1 VWHSDNRITVITGH
15 YGCGKTNLAANL
27 ALAFHKAGKR
37 VALCDL
43 DIVNPY
49 FRSADFSGRFEAL
62 GIEMILP
69 PFANSNV
76 DVPTLTARVS
86 AAIND
91 PSIHLILDVG
101 GDDAGA
107 AALGRYSADIKKQ
120 GYDMLY
126 LINAYRFLT
135 QTAEEAIENMRE
147 VEAASRLKVTAVV
160 NSSNLAAETTAETVN
175 RTIDFAEK
183 TAQLANLPLYMA
195 AERSVAGDVNFDA
208 DKLFPVDR
216 MVKIIWE

>member
-1 VWHSDNRITVITGH
+1 MWHSDNRITVITGH

-120 GYDMLY
+120 GYD
-126 LINAYRFLT
+126 LT
-135 QTAEEAIENMRE
+135 IMTIFTNEDCYQ
-147 VEAASRLKVTAVV
+147 LKVSTDGYVTGG
-160 NSSNLAAETTAETVN
+160 S
-175 RTIDFAEK
+175 TI
-183 TAQLANLPLYMA
+183 
-195 AERSVAGDVNFDA
+195 VATYEI
-208 DKLFPVDR
+208 K
-216 MVKIIWE
+216 